1 MPAEVLA
8 RLLRE
13 RRLEHAE
20 PDGATSTVGATV
32 PATMIGLT
40 TPRDRATSEPGGNQM
55 SASESPS
62 GSGEPVL
69 AWLDRRTS
77 LARQREVEFDDA
89 RLEYRR
95 LFSEVWGTFLLV
107 LVAAGGGV
115 VGATAFGTDLT
126 LAMKALAPGMMVMGI
141 IFFMG
146 TISGAHLNPAVTLA
160 FAVRGNFPWRRV
172 PGYIVAQVVG
182 AVLAA
187 WFLQL
192 MYGGIINGATEPT
205 ADVSLGVAMLT
216 EAVLTLGLVS
226 VILGTASG
234 ARNVGIN
241 GAIAVG
247 AYIGLVS
254 VWGAPVSGASM
265 NPARSFGPGADRR
278 GPDRLL
284 DLSGRADHRGDAR
297 RRLRVHPQGQGHQ
310 GRRRSRPGHPR
321 REPPGTLTGAGRPRG
336 APRRPTSLGARLR
349 ARRYPASS
357 SSASMT
363 AMAKPS
369 ASVMLMAADITRAVP
384 MIGATAT
391 STFWTSSRVTPASTD
406 GPMCARYDTGRA
418 STAASAASRIS
429 RWVSAGRSHWSSE
442 AAVII
447 ATVSSTGVSLGT
459 T

>member
-1 MPAEVLA
+1 MTAV
-8 RLLRE
+8 
-13 RRLEHAE
+13 
-20 PDGATSTVGATV
+20 
-32 PATMIGLT
+32 
-40 TPRDRATSEPGGNQM
+40 SEAQG
-55 SASESPS
+55 

-69 AWLDRRTS
+69 AWLERRTQ
-77 LARQREVEFDDA
+77 LARRREVEFDDA
-89 RLEYRR
+89 KLEYRR

-115 VGATAFGTDLT
+115 IGATAFGGDLT

-172 PGYIVAQVVG
+172 PGYVVAQVVG

-192 MYGGIINGATEPT
+192 MYGGILNGATEPPKG
-205 ADVSLGVAMLT
+205 VSPWVAMLT

-265 NPARSFGPGADRR
+265 NPARSFAPELVAGNLTDYWIYLVGPIIGALVAV
-278 GPDRLL
+278 GFELILKGKPTKAGAEAAQGIL
-284 DLSGRADHRGDAR
+284 DEN
-297 RRLRVHPQGQGHQ
+297 PQG
-310 GRRRSRPGHPR
+310 
-321 REPPGTLTGAGRPRG
+321 L
-336 APRRPTSLGARLR
+336 
-349 ARRYPASS
+349 
-357 SSASMT
+357 
-363 AMAKPS
+363 
-369 ASVMLMAADITRAVP
+369 
-384 MIGATAT
+384 
-391 STFWTSSRVTPASTD
+391 
-406 GPMCARYDTGRA
+406 
-418 STAASAASRIS
+418 
-429 RWVSAGRSHWSSE
+429 
-442 AAVII
+442 
-447 ATVSSTGVSLGT
+447 
-459 T
+459 